1 MTIDQV
7 WHNSIYLLLTF
18 PMSSDTDC
26 LPSRAELAQILLLFD
41 RRIKTLEKRVNEL
54 ENRNGDDQEQK
65 EVVMTEES
73 CLMDDA
79 GKKKYV
85 YTKEDLVRFRGSI
98 EVKSAKLSSVRDQ
111 DSPRYADVLM
121 TTPASSVSRQEHK
134 VTIGSNYGLIFSSS
148 EKN

>member
-1 MTIDQV
+1 
-7 WHNSIYLLLTF
+7 
-18 PMSSDTDC
+18 MSSDTDC

-54 ENRNGDDQEQK
+54 ENRYGDDQEQK

-73 CLMDDA
+73 CLMDGA

-121 TTPASSVSRQEHK
+121 TTPACSVSRQEHK